1 MLAFDAKSN
10 SWHLYEVK
18 GTNAVH
24 EGGGERNHLD
34 DLAFQLSV
42 LKRSRVSVAKC
53 GVIHLSS
60 EYARAGDLDIER
72 LFKMEDVTDQVVE
85 RLPVVEEKMA
95 TALDCLSKSRAAA
108 RLRVHLPGR
117 SNQCTTFQYSN
128 PHVRCSVRLLSTK

>member
-95 TALDCLSKSRAAA
+95 TALDCVLKKPSRRKAASA
-108 RLRVHLPGR
+108 STGGEATNAPR
-117 SNQCTTFQYSN
+117 SNIQARTCVVQFAS
-128 PHVRCSVRLLSTK
+128 